1 MMSFRPS
8 PRALARL
15 RARSRALAL
24 PVMLII
30 LAIMMVTSIYMLRST
45 HSTAITTGNLAY
57 DATMSRAVDYGLH
70 AGFQWLSSTAAT
82 NKGALDSNVPGYG
95 YWARLDTSLSTRD
108 SGFWDKMVTISDP
121 DGNQVDYVVHRM
133 CAKEGTYD
141 QSTGCVMTS
150 DNTAPLGNTVALGDS
165 MASDAPQFA
174 GSPQVHY
181 VITAR
186 IHGARGGS
194 VVNQMIVLIGA

>member
-1 MMSFRPS
+1 MMR
-8 PRALARL
+8 ARL
-15 RARSRALAL
+15 HARIHQRALAL

-30 LAIMMVTSIYMLRST
+30 LAVMMVTSIYMLRST
-45 HSTAITTGNLAY
+45 HSTALTTGNLAY

-82 NKGALDSNVPGYG
+82 NKGALDKGDAGNGYE
-95 YWARLDTSLSTRD
+95 ALLDMSLSTRD
-108 SGFWDKMVTISDP
+108 TGFWRNMVTVPDP
-121 DGNQVDYVVHRM
+121 DGNQIDYVVHRM

-141 QSTGCVMTS
+141 QSTGCVLTS

>member
-1 MMSFRPS
+1 MTSFRPS
-8 PRALARL
+8 LRV
-15 RARSRALAL
+15 RARERALAL

-45 HSTAITTGNLAY
+45 HSTAIATGNLAY

-70 AGFQWLSSTAAT
+70 AGFQWLSATAAT
-82 NKGALDSNVPGYG
+82 SKAALDKSDATNGYE
-95 YWARLDTSLSTRD
+95 AMLDTSLSTRD
-108 SGFWDKMVTISDP
+108 TNFWNKMITVTDP
-121 DGNQVDYVVHRM
+121 DGNQIDYVVHRR
-133 CAKEGTYD
+133 CSQEGTYD
-141 QSTGCVMTS
+141 QPTGCVLTS
-150 DNTAPLGNTVALGDS
+150 DNTSPLGNTVALGDS

-194 VVNQMIVLIGA
+194 VINQLIVLIGA